1 MASLCA
7 LLLLAA
13 DPIAFRTSGFE
24 QAIADARKPVLVYLW
39 MGG

>member
-1 MASLCA
+1 MASLCLV
-7 LLLLAA
+7 LLVAA

-24 QAIADARKPVLVYLW
+24 QALADATKPVLVYLW